1 MGLDL
6 EHIFDLKSLD
16 NEERI
21 RRKILV
27 RIVLLTALFGAIWG
41 VLYLVLDLKWGGIT
55 VLSYVALSSV
65 NLLQFYLTKKYNIF
79 RLSQLIL
86 ILILPMSVH
95 LSLGGF
101 SAASGVVLASFLA
114 PLGALMFDKQSV
126 SRIVLYVFAA
136 VVVASGVM
144 ELSGVLTQF
153 SIGHE
158 FQVMFFV
165 MNIVVIGFISYFLLE
180 YFVKQRDY
188 YQRLLQERNKD
199 LTDSITYAK
208 HIQTAIFPSDEEMN
222 EIFNSHLL
230 FFRPKDIVSGDF
242 YWIHDEDDKLFFT
255 AADCTGHGVPGAM
268 VSVLGANALNRSV
281 KEFKINKPSDILKN
295 VSDLFNSSF
304 RKSKKRVNDG
314 MDLALCVHHKKSNRL
329 EFSGAYNPLYILRDN
344 KHYSESESTY
354 AQDVTDNNVRIK
366 KYEDCHLIELIGDKN
381 SIGRYSK
388 DYEFRNWVV
397 DLKPKDRL
405 FVFSDGYADQF
416 GGPKGKKFKY
426 SNLKK
431 ILSEHYTSD
440 FPKLKNALVTAHDDW
455 RGELEQLDDVCL
467 LGVEF

>member
-41 VLYLVLDLKWGGIT
+41 VLYLILGLELGGIA
-55 VLSYVALSSV
+55 VLSYVVLSSI
-65 NLLQFYLTKKYNIF
+65 NLFQFYLSKKYNVF
-79 RLSQLIL
+79 RLTQLIL
-86 ILILPMSVH
+86 ILLLPMSVH
-95 LSLGGF
+95 LSLGSF

-136 VVVASGVM
+136 VVVISGIM
-144 ELSGVLTQF
+144 ELSGVLTQYT
-153 SIGHE
+153 IEHQ

-188 YQRLLQERNKD
+188 YQNLLQERNKD

-208 HIQTAIFPSDEEMN
+208 HIQTAIFPSDEDMEDV
-222 EIFNSHLL
+222 FNSHLL

-242 YWIHDEDDKLFFT
+242 YWIHDEGDKLFFT

-281 KEFKINKPSDILKN
+281 KEFKINKPSEILRN
-295 VSDLFNSSF
+295 VSELFNSSF

-314 MDLALCVHHKKSNRL
+314 MDLALCVYHKSLNKI
-329 EFSGAYNPLYILRDN
+329 EFAGAYNPLYILRDN
-344 KHYSESESTY
+344 KFIDESNALYSEEI
-354 AQDVTDNNVRIK
+354 ADNNVRLK
-366 KYEDCHLIELIGDKN
+366 EYEHCHLIELIGDKN

-388 DYEFRNWVV
+388 DFEFRNWEL
-397 DLKPKDRL
+397 DLKPNDKL

-431 ILSEHYTSD
+431 LLSDHYTSD
-440 FPKLKNALVTAHDDW
+440 FPKLKNALVTAHDNW
-455 RGELEQLDDVCL
+455 RGELEQLDDICL
-467 LGVEF
+467 IGVEF